1 VALWKDY
8 MVWATLFG
16 NSEQVVRD
24 MKQMNP
30 EYFRM
35 DAVAALMADEEML
48 PAFNKTMHKSM
59 KNSIARFEG
68 DREREER
75 RSSGGGGR

>member
-1 VALWKDY
+1 
-8 MVWATLFG
+8 
-16 NSEQVVRD
+16 
-24 MKQMNP
+24 MKQVNP

-48 PAFNKTMHKSM
+48 PDFNKTMHKSM

-75 RSSGGGGR
+75 RSSGGGGRSSMGGGGGGFSGSGGGGGVR